1 MRFNPLRRDDMKY
14 GHIGA
19 VLLATGVL
27 SACTTPILV
36 ADADGRACH
45 QNYEQVKK
53 RYGEHFAR
61 PCVTDTDQRNG
72 IVEISKADALQVG
85 QADGNG
91 LMQTPVSF
99 SDSSGVYTRSH
110 FQDGSVYYW
119 MLPYPTLQ
127 GQAVLDQSR
136 ELEARWHNTA
146 PQTVRLYVYHRF
158 NGQDMTSIRFDVD
171 GASHDY
177 VATWPAEALQ
187 NAGRKNGSVQYFD
200 VPYQVVKGISQAH
213 QAEAWLGY
221 ADGSEYPMVLVAQGE
236 PSLAAQGLRRFFN
249 AIETR

>member
-1 MRFNPLRRDDMKY
+1 M
-14 GHIGA
+14 
-19 VLLATGVL
+19 
-27 SACTTPILV
+27 
-36 ADADGRACH
+36 
-45 QNYEQVKK
+45 
-53 RYGEHFAR
+53 
-61 PCVTDTDQRNG
+61 TDTDQRNG
-72 IVEISKADALQVG
+72 IVETSKADALQVEK
-85 QADGNG
+85 ADGNG

-136 ELEARWHNTA
+136 ELEARWHNSA

-221 ADGSEYPMVLVAQGE
+221 ADGSEHPMVLVAQGE